1 MKELEDL
8 FSELKADMISNMEGG
23 YK

>member
-1 MKELEDL
+1 MKEFEDL
-8 FSELKADMISNMEGG
+8 FSELKADMISSMEGG